1 MVAPLQPNPL
11 RSGVMTLPRRKP
23 TPVERAMANRL
34 SVREQFE
41 SRRPMSEVLA
51 EGADVMEG
59 IGAGAVAGI
68 GGFFPDVFAIL
79 GRDAPILFSKY
90 ALGIPL
96 SEDENAVF
104 RALTKAQD
112 AFGAEAIMR
121 GMGYGERID
130 APSDSDDAL
139 SRAGI
144 NPFRQGAFAGEF
156 LADPFAA
163 LKAAKLA
170 KATFGGS
177 RSTDALADA
186 AAGDAAAREDQARA
200 LLLDPG
206 ELPEIKKKRD
216 VDDLAA
222 DAFFDAGPR
231 NLDYAGLSDNDL
243 VQAYNRAVDTY
254 NQRRT
259 DGTTDDTFTVTEFD
273 RVQQAIQSEIA
284 GRRGNEHRRL
294 TEDELTE
301 ARDRQ
306 EAEQQFDALDSLL
319 TDRVDETVLTAQ
331 NVARVGRGEV
341 EDEIPALFSEGFQS
355 QPGGIGSLDPKNPV
369 FAQNAVKIGGEDEF
383 VGKVRHYSPAL
394 TSFVNMVDSGKFA
407 RAANKNGEITGTQFL
422 SMLKGDAGVMS
433 EVKDSP
439 FETALLKDPNQKFT
453 AEEIRRLMT
462 TRLPQTRTRLFL
474 NRTVDAEEQ
483 AGTAPAR
490 IAGRTSR
497 YESSQMPDELLTY
510 ESASRNDPDPRV
522 GYFTMVMSNTT
533 GNVIDVP
540 GFGLMKAADI
550 DNHDYF
556 SPYPGFYGH
565 ARGIGVKEYNT
576 NDLYGYAA
584 ELQSNHVSNAD
595 SGSKILSLYSGTG
608 KDEYY
613 RTLDQRL
620 DGWRQGFQRGAEQ
633 SIRVPFTPEVSRL
646 MQQRLELRPD
656 ALRKVEEASENL
668 TLAEKRIAQR
678 RRESPSFD
686 DFEPFRADPQGDDFR
701 ADSLRAGIAYAQS
714 MPQVGRL
721 SSTVKRNYKK
731 LFFPERVSGGYLNVR
746 ETGDPYFPSLDTIGA
761 QGSIKDFLDSTGQP
775 SSPVLL
781 GSLRSQIRET
791 RRLITEMSE
800 KDYIIGNP
808 EIKRRFPIV
817 VESSPRGTPG
827 RENKTVAEIFSNL
840 PEEEQL
846 EIAGLEISTK
856 LANAHYVNTLTGQ
869 IFSDPVFLKKLRG
882 LSQDERDLLQAPG
895 GSLDLAG
902 KIASSFSK
910 ADKQKF
916 AEYAETAQQ
925 ETDRLFGANASGLSR
940 EQRFLILSSKSL
952 TSNESLK
959 DFINIS
965 IREDTVNNIFKYADH
980 LEDERKI
987 SNLRNFI
994 SDQTLTKEYQDAFA
1008 EFEQKLAQHPDGE
1021 NMKTLVEIAKAT
1033 SESEGREGFIS
1044 PAPYSNEADFYS
1056 GGLRMLAKELQA
1068 RGYKGMIVP
1077 DWRAVA
1083 NERGFAGGRVGEEA
1097 RPDDDFVGPM
1107 KKTNETAANR
1117 FAKFKKLYG
1126 TALDKS
1132 IREFEKAGGT
1142 VEVRNTQPGNEFY
1155 IGFGGSP
1162 KKLVA
1167 KASQYDPNLDSVVEV
1182 DVPLRILR
1190 FDTPEGKELLSGPIR
1205 RAKGG
1210 PVDLRPKKRV
1220 HSGIGGM
1227 ARQVM

>member
-1 MVAPLQPNPL
+1 M
-11 RSGVMTLPRRKP
+11 G
-23 TPVERAMANRL
+23 
-34 SVREQFE
+34 
-41 SRRPMSEVLA
+41 EVLA

-59 IGAGAVAGI
+59 IGVGAVAGI
-68 GGFFPDVFAIL
+68 GGFVPDVLAIL

-200 LLLDPG
+200 LLLGPG

-273 RVQQAIQSEIA
+273 RVQQDIQSEIA

-319 TDRVDETVLTAQ
+319 TDRVDE

-462 TRLPQTRTRLFL
+462 TRLPQTRTRLYF
-474 NRTVDAEEQ
+474 NKTVSDEEQ
-483 AGTAPAR
+483 AGRAPFAMSSQTR
-490 IAGRTSR
+490 QYA
-497 YESSQMPDELLTY
+497 SSQMPDELRAYHAAKVETDPNV
-510 ESASRNDPDPRV
+510 AGHDPDPRV
-522 GYFTMVMSNTT
+522 GYFTLIMSNTT
-533 GNVIDVP
+533 GNRIDVP
-540 GFGLMKAADI
+540 GYGIMKAQDI
-550 DNHDYF
+550 EGHDYYNR
-556 SPYPGFYGH
+556 YPGFYAH
-565 ARGIGVKEYNT
+565 ARGIGVKEFGT
-576 NDLYGYAA
+576 DDLYGYGA
-584 ELQSNHVSNAD
+584 ELQSNAVSNAD
-595 SGSKILSLYSGTG
+595 SGSRILVRGPGGFNS
-608 KDEYY
+608 EYY

-620 DGWRQGFQRGAEQ
+620 DA
-633 SIRVPFTPEVSRL
+633 
-646 MQQRLELRPD
+646 
-656 ALRKVEEASENL
+656 
-668 TLAEKRIAQR
+668 
-678 RRESPSFD
+678 
-686 DFEPFRADPQGDDFR
+686 
-701 ADSLRAGIAYAQS
+701 
-714 MPQVGRL
+714 
-721 SSTVKRNYKK
+721 
-731 LFFPERVSGGYLNVR
+731 
-746 ETGDPYFPSLDTIGA
+746 
-761 QGSIKDFLDSTGQP
+761 
-775 SSPVLL
+775 
-781 GSLRSQIRET
+781 
-791 RRLITEMSE
+791 
-800 KDYIIGNP
+800 
-808 EIKRRFPIV
+808 
-817 VESSPRGTPG
+817 
-827 RENKTVAEIFSNL
+827 
-840 PEEEQL
+840 
-846 EIAGLEISTK
+846 
-856 LANAHYVNTLTGQ
+856 
-869 IFSDPVFLKKLRG
+869 
-882 LSQDERDLLQAPG
+882 
-895 GSLDLAG
+895 
-902 KIASSFSK
+902 
-910 ADKQKF
+910 
-916 AEYAETAQQ
+916 
-925 ETDRLFGANASGLSR
+925 
-940 EQRFLILSSKSL
+940 
-952 TSNESLK
+952 
-959 DFINIS
+959 
-965 IREDTVNNIFKYADH
+965 
-980 LEDERKI
+980 
-987 SNLRNFI
+987 
-994 SDQTLTKEYQDAFA
+994 
-1008 EFEQKLAQHPDGE
+1008 
-1021 NMKTLVEIAKAT
+1021 
-1033 SESEGREGFIS
+1033 
-1044 PAPYSNEADFYS
+1044 
-1056 GGLRMLAKELQA
+1056 
-1068 RGYKGMIVP
+1068 
-1077 DWRAVA
+1077 
-1083 NERGFAGGRVGEEA
+1083 
-1097 RPDDDFVGPM
+1097 
-1107 KKTNETAANR
+1107 
-1117 FAKFKKLYG
+1117 
-1126 TALDKS
+1126 
-1132 IREFEKAGGT
+1132 
-1142 VEVRNTQPGNEFY
+1142 
-1155 IGFGGSP
+1155 
-1162 KKLVA
+1162 
-1167 KASQYDPNLDSVVEV
+1167 
-1182 DVPLRILR
+1182 
-1190 FDTPEGKELLSGPIR
+1190 
-1205 RAKGG
+1205 
-1210 PVDLRPKKRV
+1210 
-1220 HSGIGGM
+1220 
-1227 ARQVM
+1227 